1 MRVLRSSGKCTNLS
15 RRPRRQSTLASTSFD
30 GRAGGRVNPE
40 EHLTMATAMCREIGT
55 GFGLAQAEVE
65 LQELG

>member
-1 MRVLRSSGKCTNLS
+1 
-15 RRPRRQSTLASTSFD
+15 
-30 GRAGGRVNPE
+30 VNPE